1 MKRHKSVILQKNMNQ
16 NHENG
21 GDMRGLPLNDLRE
34 RDAPDDFFAALRV
47 CEALGAGF
55 REEALIE
62 IDLT

>member
-1 MKRHKSVILQKNMNQ
+1 MNQ

-62 IDLT
+62 IDLA